1 MVAFVHLLAVAG
13 PVFIIASLA
22 MPAGIGGGMLYV
34 PLLIVTHVA
43 DPRLAA
49 VLAQPIIVGAAM
61 AGELGEESLKVRSFF
76 WPFGGVNKRCPKK
89 KGL

>member
-1 MVAFVHLLAVAG
+1 
-13 PVFIIASLA
+13 
-22 MPAGIGGGMLYV
+22 MLYV

-61 AGELGEESLKVRSFF
+61 AGLLPLHKL
-76 WPFGGVNKRCPKK
+76 WT
-89 KGL
+89 

>member
-1 MVAFVHLLAVAG
+1 
-13 PVFIIASLA
+13 
-22 MPAGIGGGMLYV
+22 MLYV

-61 AGELGEESLKVRSFF
+61 AGAVLIHEKHLHSVDWFISLRVLFYVLIEGLSQLGQLAISDCKWVSLTGGQTHWFIARS
-76 WPFGGVNKRCPKK
+76 
-89 KGL
+89 

>member
-1 MVAFVHLLAVAG
+1 MVAKSGSRFIGGLYLSLSIGFQDVSTIQAAG
-13 PVFIIASLA
+13 FRIHSMKSIEKYDPI
-22 MPAGIGGGMLYV
+22 PARGGMLYV

-61 AGELGEESLKVRSFF
+61 AGAFF
-76 WPFGGVNKRCPKK
+76 EP
-89 KGL
+89 